1 MVNIDIET
9 KNSLDI
15 YIINN
20 HNEMKNRSVSIEGFA
35 RVRQFH
41 LDISRSI
48 LYTCVCETSSSY
60 ILCTQIYTKYYS
72 KNVLRSL
79 YCILTWLTIDFF

>member
-1 MVNIDIET
+1 MVNIGMEI
-9 KNSLDI
+9 KNSSDI

-20 HNEMKNRSVSIEGFA
+20 HNEMKDRAVSIEGFA

-48 LYTCVCETSSSY
+48 LCTCVCVRHLFHISY
-60 ILCTQIYTKYYS
+60 
-72 KNVLRSL
+72 VLKFTRNTL
-79 YCILTWLTIDFF
+79 KMC